1 MMRKTFIK
9 SVYLAHI
16 NVEILSVDDLLSS
29 GCEIKMGQNIL
40 VVRVLSMDDQSVDLK
55 TDCIDCHN
63 IVTC

>member
-1 MMRKTFIK
+1 MRKTFIK

-55 TDCIDCHN
+55 TDCIDCYN

>member
-1 MMRKTFIK
+1 MRKTFIK

-16 NVEILSVDDLLSS
+16 NVEILSVDDLLGS
-29 GCEIKMGQNIL
+29 GCEIKMGQNVL
-40 VVRVLSMDDQSVDLK
+40 VVCVLSMDDQSVDLK